1 MRLVGGIGN
10 SLQAIRDKPVQALK
24 ALKALRVT
32 VKKRGFKKNSHGIV
46 PQYAGGNLPP
56 LSIQHGIRNGSMVM
70 SQMNDVYPN
79 T

>member
-32 VKKRGFKKNSHGIV
+32 VKKKRGLNKKNSHGIV
-46 PQYAGGNLPP
+46 PQYA
-56 LSIQHGIRNGSMVM
+56 
-70 SQMNDVYPN
+70 
-79 T
+79 